1 MNTLNTNWVRILSV
15 AVFSVSFVLGMA
27 LVTWY
32 EITEV
37 TDDTALATV
46 IAIIVK
52 GQAVS
57 VVSAG
62 LAAVIEGGAYIV
74 VIANHLMQKERERGI
89 AEGIA
94 IGHSKGHAE
103 GRTEGHAEG
112 RTEGRDE
119 GRTEGRDEAFE
130 DAARQNEAYYK
141 RMLEA
146 REKGED
152 FDEPPPM
159 FNRNGR

>member
-1 MNTLNTNWVRILSV
+1 MTALKTNWIRILSV

-32 EITEV
+32 EIVEV
-37 TDDTALATV
+37 THDTPLATL
-46 IAIIVK
+46 IAIIEA

-62 LAAVIEGGAYIV
+62 LAAVIEGGYYIM
-74 VIANHLMQKERERGI
+74 VIGQHLMQKERE
-89 AEGIA
+89 
-94 IGHSKGHAE
+94 KGVA
-103 GRTEGHAEG
+103 
-112 RTEGRDE
+112 
-119 GRTEGRDEAFE
+119 EGRDEAYA

-141 RMLEA
+141 RMRAALEA
-146 REKGED
+146 GED

>member
-1 MNTLNTNWVRILSV
+1 
-15 AVFSVSFVLGMA
+15 MA

-32 EITEV
+32 EIVEV
-37 TDDTALATV
+37 THDTPMATI
-46 IAIIVK
+46 IAIILA

-62 LAAVIEGGAYIV
+62 LAAVVEGGYYIM
-74 VIANHLMQKERERGI
+74 VIGQHLMQKERE
-89 AEGIA
+89 
-94 IGHSKGHAE
+94 KGVAE
-103 GRTEGHAEG
+103 GRAMGI
-112 RTEGRDE
+112 
-119 GRTEGRDEAFE
+119 DEAYA

-141 RMLEA
+141 RMRAALEA
-146 REKGED
+146 GED

>member
-1 MNTLNTNWVRILSV
+1 MVSV
-15 AVFSVSFVLGMA
+15 SVFSVSFMLGMA

-37 TDDTALATV
+37 TQDTPLATT
-46 IAIIVK
+46 IAIIFG

-57 VVSAG
+57 VVSTG
-62 LAAVIEGGAYIV
+62 LAAVVEGGAYIV
-74 VIANHLMQKERERGI
+74 VIAHRMVQRGIERGI
-89 AEGIA
+89 E
-94 IGHSKGHAE
+94 K
-103 GRTEGHAEG
+103 
-112 RTEGRDE
+112 
-119 GRTEGRDEAFE
+119 GRDEAYE

-146 REKGED
+146 REKGEE
-152 FDEPPPM
+152 FNEPPPT

>member
-27 LVTWY
+27 LVAWY

-103 GRTEGHAEG
+103 GRTEGSEG
-112 RTEGRDE
+112 
-119 GRTEGRDEAFE
+119 AYE

-152 FDEPPPM
+152 FNEPPPT

>member
-1 MNTLNTNWVRILSV
+1 MKPFNSWVRILSV
-15 AVFSVSFVLGMA
+15 VVFSVSFALGMA

-37 TDDTALATV
+37 THDTPLATI

-62 LAAVIEGGAYIV
+62 LAAVVEGGVYIV
-74 VIANHLMQKERERGI
+74 VIASYMVQRGVEKGRE
-89 AEGIA
+89 
-94 IGHSKGHAE
+94 E
-103 GRTEGHAEG
+103 GRTA
-112 RTEGRDE
+112 
-119 GRTEGRDEAFE
+119 GRDEAYE

>member
-1 MNTLNTNWVRILSV
+1 MTPFNSWVRILSV

-37 TDDTALATV
+37 AHDTPLATI

-62 LAAVIEGGAYIV
+62 LSAVVEGGHYIV
-74 VIANHLMQKERERGI
+74 VIAYHMVQRGVEKGRE
-89 AEGIA
+89 EGRVE
-94 IGHSKGHAE
+94 GRAE
-103 GRTEGHAEG
+103 GRVEG
-112 RTEGRDE
+112 RTEGRV
-119 GRTEGRDEAFE
+119 EAYE
-130 DAARQNEAYYK
+130 DANKQNEDYYK
-141 RMLEA
+141 RMQAALDA
-146 REKGED
+146 GEK
-152 FDEPPPM
+152 FDEPPPR
-159 FNRNGR
+159 FSSNGR

>member
-1 MNTLNTNWVRILSV
+1 MTPFNSWVRILSV

-37 TDDTALATV
+37 AHDTPLATI

-62 LAAVIEGGAYIV
+62 LSAVVEGGHYIV
-74 VIANHLMQKERERGI
+74 VIAYHMVQRGVEKGRE
-89 AEGIA
+89 
-94 IGHSKGHAE
+94 E
-103 GRTEGHAEG
+103 GRVEG
-112 RTEGRDE
+112 RV
-119 GRTEGRDEAFE
+119 EAYE
-130 DAARQNEAYYK
+130 DANKQNEDYYK
-141 RMLEA
+141 RMQAALEA
-146 REKGED
+146 GEK
-152 FDEPPPM
+152 FDEPPPR
-159 FNRNGR
+159 FSSNGR

>member
-1 MNTLNTNWVRILSV
+1 
-15 AVFSVSFVLGMA
+15 MA

-32 EITEV
+32 EIVEV
-37 TDDTALATV
+37 THDTPLATI
-46 IAIIVK
+46 IAIILA

-62 LAAVIEGGAYIV
+62 LAAVVEGGYYIM
-74 VIANHLMQKERERGI
+74 VIGQHLMQKERE
-89 AEGIA
+89 
-94 IGHSKGHAE
+94 KGVA
-103 GRTEGHAEG
+103 
-112 RTEGRDE
+112 
-119 GRTEGRDEAFE
+119 EGRDEAYA

-141 RMLEA
+141 RMRAALEA
-146 REKGED
+146 GED

>member
-1 MNTLNTNWVRILSV
+1 MTLITTNWVRIISV
-15 AVFSVSFVLGMA
+15 AVFSVLFVLGMA

-37 TDDTALATV
+37 THDTPLAT
-46 IAIIVK
+46 IIFIIIK
-52 GQAVS
+52 GQAVA

-62 LAAVIEGGAYIV
+62 FAGVIEGGAYIV
-74 VIANHLMQKERERGI
+74 VIAHNIVQRGI
-89 AEGIA
+89 E
-94 IGHSKGHAE
+94 KGRAE
-103 GRTEGHAEG
+103 GRVEG
-112 RTEGRDE
+112 RS
-119 GRTEGRDEAFE
+119 EGRDEAYE

-146 REKGED
+146 REAGED
-152 FDEPPPM
+152 FNEPPPT